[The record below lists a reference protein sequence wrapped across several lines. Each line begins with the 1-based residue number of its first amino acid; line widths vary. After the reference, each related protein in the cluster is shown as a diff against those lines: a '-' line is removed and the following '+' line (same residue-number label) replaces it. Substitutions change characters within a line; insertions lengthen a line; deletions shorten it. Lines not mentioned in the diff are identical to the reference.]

1 MKTKWSIEQK
11 MFAGFALALVLAAV
25 ITPVSYLAMN
35 QLTLAA
41 ERINRTHKVLSKLSE
56 ALSVMQ
62 NVETDSRGFAL
73 AGDERF
79 LKLYEPAVTQV
90 GVNVKELQ
98 ELSARDSDLQQKLNV
113 LAPLLD
119 RKLAFANALI
129 ALRQRKGL
137 LSAAKKLSSD
147 HDGELMDQIR
157 PMITDMQAAENAR
170 LGEQEVSA
178 KISARHAMLL
188 LSALTGLIIA
198 LLGFL
203 FHMIT
208 LDRSGRKRA
217 EETLRESDLRFRIVA
232 RATNEAVWDWN
243 MAKQSVWWNHGVQT
257 LFGYSEEQIS
267 PARDWWIQNIHPDD
281 RERVLTSVQV
291 RVESS
296 EDFWSAEY
304 RFRRADGSHAAIFDR
319 GYILRDRNGRA
330 ERMIGA
336 MQDITEHKRELET
349 AQSRDA
355 ALQSARLKSQFLAN
369 MSHEIRT
376 PMNSVIGMTGLL
388 LNTELT
394 EEQREFA
401 EAVRLSGEALLTII
415 NDILDFSKI
424 EAGKLTFEMVN
435 FNVRETIG
443 EVIQLLGEQAQAKKL
458 TLATSVAPDLP
469 AVIIGDPGRLRQVL
483 TNLTGNAIKF
493 TREGEVTI
501 RAAKVS
507 ETVTH
512 SVIRFEVAD
521 TGIGIP
527 EKGRAGLFEP
537 FFQVDA
543 STSRRYGGTGLGLA
557 ICKQLVQL
565 MDGQLGVESQNGKGS
580 MFWFTAR
587 FEKAT
592 APAANGHSDPA
603 TDHVAHP
610 VGLPAVTE
618 KIHKRGRILVAEDN
632 ALNQKVIIHQ
642 LQQMGH
648 SVDAVASG
656 VEVVEA
662 LQQIPYDL
670 ILMDCQMPEMD
681 GYAATA
687 EIRRREGD
695 AKHTP
700 IIAMTAHVMKED
712 QDKCLAAGMDDFLSK
727 PVRVARLEKILAH
740 WLSQPHDNPNEL
752 VGAMDKRV
760 QDVLAL
766 LDQPV
771 VTRSFGPVD
780 MEIFG
785 EVAGGAQRQHELAER
800 YLLQASDQLA
810 KLAAAIDAGAANE
823 VKHVAHSV
831 AGSSAMCGMV
841 DIVPLLRE
849 LERMGHEN
857 NLIKAA
863 GAYTKVKEEFERIT
877 VFLHNHVREELTV

>member
-1 MKTKWSIEQK
+1 
-11 MFAGFALALVLAAV
+11 
-25 ITPVSYLAMN
+25 
-35 QLTLAA
+35 
-41 ERINRTHKVLSKLSE
+41 
-56 ALSVMQ
+56 
-62 NVETDSRGFAL
+62 
-73 AGDERF
+73 
-79 LKLYEPAVTQV
+79 
-90 GVNVKELQ
+90 
-98 ELSARDSDLQQKLNV
+98 LNV

-137 LSAAKKLSSD
+137 LSAAKKLSVD
-147 HDGELMDQIR
+147 QDGELMDQIR
-157 PMITDMQAAENAR
+157 SMITDMQAAENAR

-178 KISARHAMLL
+178 KISAHHAMLL
-188 LSALTGLIIA
+188 LSALTVLIIA

-208 LDRSGRKRA
+208 LDRAGRKQA
-217 EETLRESDLRFRIVA
+217 EEALRESDLRFRIVA

-243 MAKQSVWWNHGVQT
+243 MAKKSVWWNHGVQT

-267 PARDWWIQNIHPDD
+267 PAREWWIQNIHPDD

-304 RFRRADGSHAAIFDR
+304 RFRRADGSYADLFDR
-319 GYILRDRNGRA
+319 GYILRDRDARA

-349 AQSRDA
+349 ARSRDA

-376 PMNSVIGMTGLL
+376 PLNSVIGMTGLL
-388 LNTELT
+388 LHTELT
-394 EEQREFA
+394 GEQREFA
-401 EAVRLSGEALLTII
+401 EAVRLSGESLLTVI

-443 EVIQLLGEQAQAKKL
+443 EVIQLLGEQAQVKKL
-458 TLATSVAPDLP
+458 TLATSLAPDLP

-493 TREGEVTI
+493 TQQGEVAI

-507 ETVTH
+507 ETDTH

-527 EKGRAGLFEP
+527 ENGRAGLFQP

-557 ICKQLVQL
+557 ICKELVQL
-565 MDGQLGVESQNGKGS
+565 MNGQIGVDSVPGQGS
-580 MFWFTAR
+580 TFWFTAR
-587 FEKAT
+587 FEKGT
-592 APAANGHSDPA
+592 ALAARDGAEPSIG
-603 TDHVAHP
+603 HVARQESMFP
-610 VGLPAVTE
+610 E
-618 KIHKRGRILVAEDN
+618 KTGKRGLILVAEDN
-632 ALNQKVIIHQ
+632 VLNQKVILRQ
-642 LQQMGH
+642 LQEMGH
-648 SVDAVASG
+648 SVDAVANG
-656 VEVVEA
+656 VEVLEA
-662 LQQIPYDL
+662 LKRIPYEV
-670 ILMDCQMPEMD
+670 ILMDCQMPELD
-681 GYAATA
+681 GYAATS
-687 EIRRREGD
+687 EIRRREGE

-712 QDKCLAAGMDDFLSK
+712 RDKCLAAGMDDFLSK
-727 PVRVARLEKILAH
+727 PVRVARLEEVLDH
-740 WLSQPHDNPNEL
+740 WLSQAGGNQGEPEE
-752 VGAMDKRV
+752 VAS
-760 QDVLAL
+760 
-766 LDQPV
+766 QPV
-771 VTRSFGPVD
+771 DDTARSVAAPVMEKSTDPVD
-780 MEIFG
+780 LEIFT
-785 EVAGGAQRQHELAER
+785 EVAGRGVQRQRDLADR
-800 YLLQASDQLA
+800 YLLQASSQFA
-810 KLAAAIDAGAANE
+810 KLDAAIQTGSAAE
-823 VKHVAHSV
+823 VKRIAHSV

-841 DIVPLLRE
+841 NLVPLLRE
-849 LERMGHEN
+849 LERLGHEN
-857 NLIKAA
+857 KLADAA
-863 GAYTKVKEEFERIT
+863 ATYARAQEEFGRIKE
-877 VFLHNHVREELTV
+877 FLQNYAREELTV